1 MKEILSARYIVI
13 PTSFVMGGI
22 NVYLCFSYA
31 WWRGVS
37 LQDNVVEN
45 LDRAFS
51 LSFEVTLGWGTH
63 LREPSSFNFS
73 LSLIRRI
80 VLWGR
85 LVNERFKNGL
95 EY

>member
-1 MKEILSARYIVI
+1 MFIFIFRML
-13 PTSFVMGGI
+13 GGEGCLLRI
-22 NVYLCFSYA
+22 ML
-31 WWRGVS
+31 W
-37 LQDNVVEN
+37 EN

-63 LREPSSFNFS
+63 LREPNSLNFS

-85 LVNERFKNGL
+85 LVNERFKTGL